1 MIGRV
6 VLPLKRMRLGLTD
19 YRRRRK
25 LILSGLPR
33 FTVRFSNRYILI
45 QLIEA
50 RLGGDHTITSFYSR
64 ELSTRYGWKAS
75 CINTP
80 ASYLS
85 GLVAGFR
92 SLRAGVDKAVLDV
105 KRFGRGFRCSAVLKG
120 ALDAGMDIP
129 HGDDIFPSKSRI
141 RGEHIANYAALLERM
156 DPEMYRRRFSSY
168 LAKSLDPKDL
178 PKHFDEVYRAIVES
192 FKREGV
198 I

>member
-1 MIGRV
+1 MKRNIP

-19 YRRRRK
+19 YRRRKK

-50 RLGGDHTITSFYSR
+50 RLEGDHTIVSFYSK
-64 ELSTRYGWKAS
+64 ELASKYGWKAS

-92 SLRAGVDKAVLDV
+92 SLRAGVSRAVLDV
-105 KRFGRGFRCSAVLKG
+105 KRFGSGFRCSAVLKG
-120 ALDAGMDIP
+120 AIDAGMDIP
-129 HGDDIFPSKSRI
+129 HSNNIFPSKSRI
-141 RGEHIANYAALLERM
+141 RGEHIASYAALLEKI
-156 DPEMYRRRFSSY
+156 DPEAYRKRFSLY
-168 LAKSLDPKDL
+168 IARGLDPKDL
-178 PKHFDEVYRAIVES
+178 PIHFDEVYRTIIES
-192 FKREGV
+192 FKKGV
-198 I
+198 